1 MLYEMTVPYSIKALR
16 NLSHILDKGVAHAE
30 SKKFDYEVF
39 LNSRLAPDQFPLA
52 RQIQIACDTA
62 KLGASRL
69 TGKPAPVHD
78 DKEKSLPEFKKR
90 IEETIQF
97 LSNLTVKDYEGAGQ
111 RKITNPRWE
120 NKHLTG
126 EDYVHHHVLPNLY
139 FHVTAAY
146 MILRHNGVDLGKKD
160 FLGELPFKSN

>member
-16 NLSHILDKGVAHAE
+16 NLSRILDKAAQHAE
-30 SKKFDYEVF
+30 AKKFDYEIF
-39 LNSRLAPDQFPLA
+39 LNSRLAPDQFPLS

-78 DKEKSLPEFKKR
+78 DKEKTLSEFKKR
-90 IEETIQF
+90 IEETIGYLTD
-97 LSNLTVKDYEGAGQ
+97 LSAKDYEGADQ

-120 NKHLTG
+120 NKYLTG

-146 MILRHNGVDLGKKD
+146 MILRHNGVDIGKKD